1 MRTPRI
7 AIVGAGVGGL
17 AAALA
22 LERRGAEVIVCEQSP
37 ALNEIGAGLNLSP
50 NALMALRTLGV
61 EDAVIAL
68 GCESHFSDHPQLEEW
83 AGHLAHA
90 PRRVPPAVWRA

>member
-1 MRTPRI
+1 MRAPRV
-7 AIVGAGVGGL
+7 AIVGGGIGGL

-50 NALMALRTLGV
+50 NALVALRVLGV
-61 EDAVIAL
+61 EDAIIAL
-68 GCESHFSDHPQLEEW
+68 GSSQIF
-83 AGHLAHA
+83 
-90 PRRVPPAVWRA
+90 